1 MAACDAMDGRQT
13 YTKPRSVS
21 SLTKTDVRLYLW
33 TVYGVKTTYI
43 RTANYIS
50 PLCRTRLDMGPDMV
64 DMNKIGHTDETTR
77 DDSHVSSREQDVAG
91 HVWRDKM
98 L

>member
-1 MAACDAMDGRQT
+1 MASRRPTFAPPTISRPSVAHGWTWDLWARTGRT
-13 YTKPRSVS
+13 V
-21 SLTKTDVRLYLW
+21 VRFVDPFY
-33 TVYGVKTTYI
+33 Y
-43 RTANYIS
+43 
-50 PLCRTRLDMGPDMV
+50 PQDMV